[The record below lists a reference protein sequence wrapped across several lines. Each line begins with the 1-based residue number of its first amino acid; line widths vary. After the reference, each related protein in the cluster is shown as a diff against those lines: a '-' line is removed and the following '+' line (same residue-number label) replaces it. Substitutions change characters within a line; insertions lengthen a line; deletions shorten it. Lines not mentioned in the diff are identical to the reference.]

1 MNKKSILITVGSAIC
16 GVGAFIF
23 GILQSVEESKEYEKK
38 KKELSKY
45 DLFPQIEHVHR
56 QYLRLDIYDH
66 YLCCSQ

>member
-45 DLFPQIEHVHR
+45 DQLLEEK
-56 QYLRLDIYDH
+56 
-66 YLCCSQ
+66 